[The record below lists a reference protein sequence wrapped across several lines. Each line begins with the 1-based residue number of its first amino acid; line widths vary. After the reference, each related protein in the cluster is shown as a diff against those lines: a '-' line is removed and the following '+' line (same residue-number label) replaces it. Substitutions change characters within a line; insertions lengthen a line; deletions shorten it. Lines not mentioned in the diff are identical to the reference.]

1 MEFLVTIEAI
11 LEYIEKAK
19 QAQDKL
25 EEANNRMERASD
37 AVLQQWKGDAANAF
51 AAEQQ
56 QVHGFVKDII
66 RVGANFIQIVK
77 QVSIEYGNTEETV
90 RNAIQQK

>member
-11 LEYIEKAK
+11 LEYLEKAK

-25 EEANNRMERASD
+25 EEANSRMERASE
-37 AVLQQWKGDAANAF
+37 AVLQQWQGDAANAF

-56 QVHGFVKDII
+56 QVHGFVRDVI

-77 QVSIEYGNTEETV
+77 QAVEKYLEAERIAKES
-90 RNAIQQK
+90 IQQG